1 LTGTCGNQYHHIKR
15 FCSNISHLKLYLI
28 KPYLNVKPWLY
39 TSIVLL
45 QYSRWY
51 WRPFCLILGFHL
63 YHTTLFVKF
72 SENHDTCSYFV
83 EQIRRH
89 LFKLSKIVSYVLI
102 LLNRYTL
109 ICSNFGNRVICSYFV
124 EQICRHLFKLSKI
137 LAHVHISK
145 YYFINYK
152 SSSPQHCWQRIWC
165 IIIFGWWTKKALP
178 NVKKSL
184 KIPMDNTKP

>member
-1 LTGTCGNQYHHIKR
+1 MTGTCGNQYHHIKR

-72 SENHDTCSYFV
+72 SVNHDTCSYFV
-83 EQIRRH
+83 VEQIR
-89 LFKLSKIVSYVLI
+89 
-102 LLNRYTL
+102 
-109 ICSNFGNRVICSYFV
+109 
-124 EQICRHLFKLSKI
+124 RHLFKLSKI

-145 YYFINYK
+145 YYFINDK
-152 SSSPQHCWQRIWC
+152 SSSPQHCWHRIWC
-165 IIIFGWWTKKALP
+165 IMIFGWWTKKALP
-178 NVKKSL
+178 NGEKSL
-184 KIPMDNTKP
+184 KIPMGNPTP